1 MCCCCSRPFNV
12 LFAVQGSGQIRNV
25 FFWTHKPQSFG
36 SSFISKAG
44 WYRCGTAQ
52 WRGASHRGK
61 GMCSTALHLQT
72 LLSGFPQLQKCFH
85 SFSLLPCKF
94 KELKHKLKNKLLAEQ
109 SSHSKTLCMSCYVI
123 YSHLL
128 CVYIYMHTRMSVCF
142 MYIHTHISIYID
154 RFVNLKISSNTI
166 AVYFHRSLIYFVFIY

>member
-1 MCCCCSRPFNV
+1 MCAV
-12 LFAVQGSGQIRNV
+12 AALGHLILFAVQGSGQIRNV

-109 SSHSKTLCMSCYVI
+109 SSHSKTLCMSYYVI

-128 CVYIYMHTRMSVCF
+128 CVYIYIRTHVCLSVLCI
-142 MYIHTHISIYID
+142 YTHISP
-154 RFVNLKISSNTI
+154 ST
-166 AVYFHRSLIYFVFIY
+166 